1 MQTSLETAA
10 ERFWTAAGE
19 PEPFP
24 RRLEDSI
31 ALALPVMVARLPRL
45 GLFSA
50 ERWLGRHG
58 PSIPLRMGG
67 VRRPKGNGSRR
78 YWPEWRSA
86 PTFTSWNAAP
96 AAQNRR

>member
-58 PSIPLRMGG
+58 PSIPLSAATLGEQRD
-67 VRRPKGNGSRR
+67 RRLRLAFV
-78 YWPEWRSA
+78 W
-86 PTFTSWNAAP
+86 
-96 AAQNRR
+96 